1 VQATRPKGDTRTRAQ
16 QQADALV
23 QLADNALAS
32 GELPMLRTVKPQL
45 IVTIAL
51 EDLLDPSTGPGA
63 STTGCFAPTHRC
75 DVHHLLEWIVGGETS
90 LASSALLCERHHTK
104 VHHGFRVDRPPDGR
118 WRTHRPDGTEIAIA
132 PRQ

>member
-23 QLADNALAS
+23 QLADNPLAS
-32 GELPMLRTVKPQL
+32 GELPMLRTVQPQL

-51 EDLLDPSTGPGA
+51 EDLLDPSTGPG
-63 STTGCFAPTHRC
+63 
-75 DVHHLLEWIVGGETS
+75 
-90 LASSALLCERHHTK
+90 
-104 VHHGFRVDRPPDGR
+104 DGR
-118 WRTHRPDGTEIAIA
+118 WRTHRPDGTEIAIP